1 MKKIQGSTKAQTV
14 LSPAKYPAP
23 ELLPAYQ
30 SLLSSCHSYGNAT
43 HIPKHNRYHLN
54 ATEFSYAEPLSH
66 TAAQTLKEY
75 GPRTF
80 AKKIERPLAPRPL
93 NVLGVGP
100 FPSVASVSN
109 LLLFNTEFNPYRSPF
124 QQYDP
129 LEGQEKPQ
137 QDVIGVSTHDS
148 IGAQPATILE
158 GDSLPMASIVK
169 ISYVP
174 DLGDVP
180 VFELPD
186 QLPDLPGIADLGGAD
201 RTSWGSGIAPSLATA
216 ALFDLPDVASSAGNS
231 ASAAGNGASSLSSSS
246 VTSGA
251 PPPPPPAPVGGGG
264 APPPPPPPPPSGAGA
279 PPPPPPPS
287 QKKSSPPAESGDA
300 RQDLLS
306 AIRAGKSLRSA
317 DEEGA
322 AAEDAGGEDRGKRRR
337 RERKELP
344 PPKNSGNSMMNMF
357 GDLITALDRR
367 RKGMMAQ
374 NEVRR
379 DEPSAAAS
387 SAPVAAV
394 VAPAPSMD
402 AIDDTA
408 SSSGRRLILPDN
420 IDPPSDE
427 EDDNDAAWLED

>member
-54 ATEFSYAEPLSH
+54 ATEFSYAEAMSH

-75 GPRTF
+75 GTRTF
-80 AKKIERPLAPRPL
+80 VKKIERPIAAKPL

-100 FPSVASVSN
+100 FPSSPSVSN

-129 LEGQEKPQ
+129 LEGQEKPKQ
-137 QDVIGVSTHDS
+137 IVDVSMQDS

-158 GDSLPMASIVK
+158 GDALPMASLVK

-216 ALFDLPDVASSAGNS
+216 GLFDLPDVNPS
-231 ASAAGNGASSLSSSS
+231 ASAGAGGASMVASAPA
-246 VTSGA
+246 TSGGA
-251 PPPPPPAPVGGGG
+251 PPPPPPPSG
-264 APPPPPPPPPSGAGA
+264 APPPPPPPPPAGGA
-279 PPPPPPPS
+279 PPPPPPPAP
-287 QKKSSPPAESGDA
+287 KSSSKAQSDNVPSSGDA
-300 RQDLLS
+300 RQDLLAS
-306 AIRAGKSLRSA
+306 IRAGKSLKSA
-317 DEEGA
+317 DGEGGEETNEEEGS
-322 AAEDAGGEDRGKRRR
+322 KRRR
-337 RERKELP
+337 RRKELP

-374 NEVRR
+374 NDVRR
-379 DEPSAAAS
+379 EEPAAAVASS
-387 SAPVAAV
+387 SAPVVPAVPAALDDSISA
-394 VAPAPSMD
+394 VA
-402 AIDDTA
+402 DD
-408 SSSGRRLILPDN
+408 SQSVRRLILPDN
-420 IDPPSDE
+420 IDAPSDE
-427 EDDNDAAWLED
+427 ESDNAEWLED